1 MDGAGVEEL
10 RLAFARTVVEVGN
23 HNFATTGQR
32 AERDDFALV
41 GMVGGK
47 LEHHFLVGRVG
58 RVTVPIIFGAV
69 AAVPHRDFL
78 HQRRRRLQR
87 CFIAKLLEIGKFLVV
102 GVCRNHLAI
111 NTVNRNGLGNGVQV
125 IVAAQ
130 VEGEIILI
138 AFLHELVQFL
148 LALLGKNVA
157 ANHCGQ
163 NQHKIA

>member
-1 MDGAGVEEL
+1 MDGAGIEEL

-23 HNFATTGQR
+23 HNFATAGQR

-87 CFIAKLLEIGKFLVV
+87 RFIAKLLEIGKFLVV

-138 AFLHELVQFL
+138 AFLHELV
-148 LALLGKNVA
+148 
-157 ANHCGQ
+157 
-163 NQHKIA
+163 